1 MTVTLQS
8 GTPFTPRVLSAA
20 SDVAKGT
27 NGTLRANYNGQA
39 IAASDPTIDRFFN
52 TAAFS
57 IPAPDT
63 FGDASRNMII
73 GPGSKQ
79 LNAQLARDLQLG
91 GNRTLSIQL
100 NATNLLN
107 LVNYQAI
114 DTVVN
119 SPTFGQ
125 VISVRPMRSVQLTVR
140 FRY

>member
-1 MTVTLQS
+1 MNVTLQS
-8 GTPFTPRVLSAA
+8 GTPVTPRVLSAA

-27 NGTLRANYNGQA
+27 NGTLRADYNGEP
-39 IAASDPTIDRFFN
+39 IAVADPNIDRFFN
-52 TAAFS
+52 TAAFTL
-57 IPAPDT
+57 PEVGT

-79 LNAQLARDLQLG
+79 LNATFARDLQLAR
-91 GNRTLSIQL
+91 NRTISVQL

-114 DTVVN
+114 DSVVN

-125 VISVRPMRSVQLTVR
+125 IISVRPMRSVQLNLR